1 MTVRKNL
8 ATVLQ
13 RNLRQAL
20 RAGDA
25 EQAGPLLQR
34 LKTEDPLSL
43 ETRGLELEYLLLTEH
58 REEAR
63 LLADQLLTLH
73 PGSARIHYLA
83 GRMEY
88 QGRRYAQALAHFS
101 ESNRLF
107 PHWRTRLWRGKS
119 LTQLGRYG
127 EAEGLLLELHA
138 THPKVGRDLAWL
150 YERMGEEERALH
162 YLERYLESWPDD
174 PLALEQ
180 QQRLRSHL
188 LPADELLE
196 EVETLAELGEEIP
209 PQMFATYLQR
219 LLERGES
226 GAARRLVEERLPRM
240 ESREAASLAW
250 IAYRL
255 HAYDL
260 ALQLFLA
267 GLPGQ
272 LENFKY
278 LQSLESTAR
287 KCNRTAELIP
297 IYEQYAPEEKRLYG
311 RIRRLEREGT
321 PPPPPTD

>member
-63 LLADQLLTLH
+63 LLAEQLLTLH

-88 QGRRYAQALAHFS
+88 QGRRYPQALARFS

-107 PHWRTRLWRGKS
+107 PHWRTRLWSGKS

-174 PLALEQ
+174 PLALQ
-180 QQRLRSHL
+180 QQPGR
-188 LPADELLE
+188 
-196 EVETLAELGEEIP
+196 
-209 PQMFATYLQR
+209 Q
-219 LLERGES
+219 
-226 GAARRLVEERLPRM
+226 
-240 ESREAASLAW
+240 
-250 IAYRL
+250 

-297 IYEQYAPEEKRLYG
+297 IYERYAPEEKRLYG
-311 RIRRLEREGT
+311 RIRRLQREGT
-321 PPPPPTD
+321 PPPPAD